1 MPESLPRAKDRS
13 QRKTG
18 TDPPYERGKLGS
30 RPNTRCGILDC
41 YNRYKVIF
49 SPFLL
54 PEIGV
59 YFARIE
65 NILAADLVFL
75 RIAPIFAVYL
85 VVPALLDLDEYG
97 YSTRAQARPHVDVLM
112 RGRQI

>member
-1 MPESLPRAKDRS
+1 MPESSSLQRSKDRS

-30 RPNTRCGILDC
+30 RPNTRFGILDC
-41 YNRYKVIF
+41 YNRYEVIF
-49 SPFLL
+49 TRFLL

-65 NILAADLVFL
+65 NIFAADLVFL

-85 VVPALLDLDEYG
+85 VVQAILDLDEYG
-97 YSTRAQARPHVDVLM
+97 AERRNQMSM
-112 RGRQI
+112 S